1 MATQQLP
8 RNQTLPTKK
17 YNNNN
22 KFKKKKKKTEIE
34 GRRLWKKCIGRSR
47 IYEKIWWK
55 FRAWVRCHHMEME
68 VDDEE
73 MATMGIF
80 RVIMTTN
87 R

>member
-1 MATQQLP
+1 
-8 RNQTLPTKK
+8 
-17 YNNNN
+17 
-22 KFKKKKKKTEIE
+22 
-34 GRRLWKKCIGRSR
+34 LWKKCIGRSR
-47 IYEKIWWK
+47 ICEKIWWK